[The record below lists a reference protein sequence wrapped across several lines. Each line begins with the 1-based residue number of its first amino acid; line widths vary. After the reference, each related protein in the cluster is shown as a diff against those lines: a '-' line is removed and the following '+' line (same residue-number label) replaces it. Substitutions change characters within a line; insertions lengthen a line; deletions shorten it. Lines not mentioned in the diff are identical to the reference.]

1 MFPKRISTFTTLK
14 LTKQQQPYN
23 NETGFESIF
32 KMAQELHAIVCYE
45 PTGSYEQGLIRYL
58 QNRHIQIAFCDGLRV
73 RYFAFSRNIYIKN
86 DHVDARM
93 ISEFATQ
100 NNPRILSPKTEGVSR
115 LQKAW
120 DNYQTLIN
128 MASQLSVKAE
138 LCEKEKDKKL
148 FQKLAKTMCENAE
161 EQFAECEKIISD
173 DAEKKRFYDTATSV
187 TGIGPKTATM
197 VLALLPEIGTLSD
210 KAVAKLAGLAPAE
223 KQSGKMDRTRHIYG
237 GRKELRNGLYMS
249 AISAVRSNHILR
261 PYYLKLKDRMPGVKA
276 SKWALVTIMRKIII
290 LLNKIARDPKFVPQT
305 KPNTEKK
312 DASKPNS

>member
-1 MFPKRISTFTTLK
+1 MQIKLISVSMFPKRISTFTTLK

-58 QNRHIQIAFCDGLRV
+58 QNLYIQIAFCDGLRV

-86 DHVDARM
+86 DHIGARM

-128 MASQLSVKAE
+128 MASWVV
-138 LCEKEKDKKL
+138 CE
-148 FQKLAKTMCENAE
+148 
-161 EQFAECEKIISD
+161 
-173 DAEKKRFYDTATSV
+173 
-187 TGIGPKTATM
+187 
-197 VLALLPEIGTLSD
+197 
-210 KAVAKLAGLAPAE
+210 
-223 KQSGKMDRTRHIYG
+223 
-237 GRKELRNGLYMS
+237 GR
-249 AISAVRSNHILR
+249 IVRER
-261 PYYLKLKDRMPGVKA
+261 EG
-276 SKWALVTIMRKIII
+276 
-290 LLNKIARDPKFVPQT
+290 
-305 KPNTEKK
+305 
-312 DASKPNS
+312 